1 MNWSETPHFHNSA
14 KVASERQNER
24 KEQKL
29 AKKAQERA
37 VNKS

>member
-1 MNWSETPHFHNSA
+1 MNGA
-14 KVASERQNER
+14 KVASERRNVR
-24 KEQKL
+24 KKQKL